1 MPHHRPAILGI
12 ALLCATF
19 LTSTLAPEQA
29 RAATADASGLYAD
42 YLSARFAAAQD
53 DSATAAEYYLRALEQ
68 NPEQADLLRHA
79 FLASALSG
87 RVEAAGLARLLPDD
101 ALAELWL
108 AGAAAKDGDWA
119 GVKRRAE
126 ALGRDKLADNQ
137 LAKVLRPLLLAW
149 AEQAQGRTAAALA
162 TLSPL
167 AAQGQ
172 FHALFALHQGLIA
185 DLAGQETLAATA
197 MAQARDV
204 DGPPGLRL
212 AQMLASF
219 DARHGRQAAGLGEL
233 GQAGAGAP
241 EIALALPALSERMA
255 NPAVRDAKDGIAEA
269 FLAAAGSLRMDD
281 HGQPAMLLLRITLT
295 LRPDFAAA
303 QLLSAGIE
311 EEREQP
317 EAAGRTLDAVITTD
331 DPLAPLARLHR
342 AELAVQTGDTDAALA
357 AFDALARE
365 CPHSALPLV
374 RKAEV
379 LRATGRFAEAVG
391 VYDEAMAWE
400 PKPNWAL
407 FYERGVARDQAHDR
421 TGGEADMRKA
431 LELAPDQPLVLNYLG
446 YSWAERGEHLDD
458 ARRMIEAAVQ
468 AEPQDGAIIDSL
480 GYVMLRQ
487 GDVADAVRTL
497 ERATELVP
505 DDATVNGH
513 LGDAYAAAGRR
524 LEAGYE
530 WRRAL
535 LLHPEPDEAERLKA
549 KLDLPP
555 RQSASAVAP
564 PR

>member
-1 MPHHRPAILGI
+1 MPDHRPAILAI

-19 LTSTLAPEQA
+19 LTSTLATEQA
-29 RAATADASGLYAD
+29 HAASADASGLYAD
-42 YLSARFAAAQD
+42 YLGARFAAAQD

-68 NPEQADLLRHA
+68 SPEQPDLLRHA

-101 ALAELWL
+101 ALAQLWL
-108 AGAAAKDGDWA
+108 AGAAAKDDDWA
-119 GVKRRAE
+119 GVERRAE
-126 ALGRDKLADNQ
+126 ALGRDQLADNQ
-137 LAKVLRPLLLAW
+137 LVKVLRPLLLAW
-149 AEQAQGRTAAALA
+149 AEQAQGRTEAALA

-167 AAQGQ
+167 TARGQ
-172 FHALFALHQGLIA
+172 FHALFALHEGLIA
-185 DLAGQETLAATA
+185 DLAGQETLAVAA

-212 AQMLASF
+212 AQILASF
-219 DARHGRQAAGLGEL
+219 DARHGRRAAGLGEL
-233 GQAGAGAP
+233 GQAAEGAP
-241 EIALALPALSERMA
+241 EIALALPVLSEEMA

-269 FLAAAGSLRMDD
+269 FLAAAGSLRMED
-281 HGQPAMLLLRITLT
+281 HGRPAMLLLRITLN

-311 EEREQP
+311 EAREQP
-317 EAAGRTLDAVITTD
+317 EAARLALDLVSAT

-342 AELAVQTGDTDAALA
+342 AGLAVQAGDTDAALA

-365 CPHSALPLV
+365 CPQSALPLV

-379 LRATGRFAEAVG
+379 LRANGRFAEAVG
-391 VYDEAMAWE
+391 AYDAAMARE
-400 PKPNWAL
+400 SKPNWAL
-407 FYERGVARDQAHDR
+407 LYERGVARDQVHDSA
-421 TGGEADMRKA
+421 GGEADMRKA

-446 YSWAERGEHLDD
+446 YSWAERGEHLDE
-458 ARRMIEAAVQ
+458 ARRMIETAVQ
-468 AEPQDGAIIDSL
+468 AQPRDGAIVDSL

-487 GDVADAVRTL
+487 GDVAGAVRTL
-497 ERATELVP
+497 ERATELMP

-555 RQSASAVAP
+555 RQSASAVTPA
-564 PR
+564 R